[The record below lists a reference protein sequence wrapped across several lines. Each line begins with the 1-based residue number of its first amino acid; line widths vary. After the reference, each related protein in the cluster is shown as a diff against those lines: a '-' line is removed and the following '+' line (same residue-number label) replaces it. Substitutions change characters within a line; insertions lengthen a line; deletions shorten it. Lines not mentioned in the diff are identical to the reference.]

1 MKYWLGLILVGSSLI
16 IVLFTYLPLIKHE
29 TEYRIKQIAPAPTTQ
44 EIIPVSREF
53 GLVIPKLSI
62 NSSVI
67 KNVDPETPK
76 IYQVAL
82 TQGVAHAEGSSLPGE
97 KGNIFIF
104 AHSSVNFLEALK
116 YNSIFY
122 LLPKLDIDD
131 SVILYY
137 REKQYKYLVTE
148 KKIINPDNLNLITD
162 KSSNTLVLMTCYP
175 PGTNLKRYI
184 IIAKPEE

>member
-1 MKYWLGLILVGSSLI
+1 MKYWLGLMLVGSSLLI
-16 IVLFTYLPLIKHE
+16 ILFTYLPVLKHE
-29 TEYRIKQIAPAPTTQ
+29 AEYQIRQIAQTPTTQ
-44 EIIPVSREF
+44 EITPVSREF
-53 GLVIPKLSI
+53 GIVIPKLSI

-67 KNVDPETPK
+67 KNVDPANSK
-76 IYQVAL
+76 IYQTAL
-82 TQGVAHAEGSSLPGE
+82 TQGVAHAQGSSLPGE

-122 LLPKLDIDD
+122 LLPKLDINDP
-131 SVILYY
+131 VMLYY
-137 REKQYKYLVTE
+137 RGNQFKYLVTE
-148 KKIINPDNLNLITD
+148 KKIINPDNMNLVTD